1 MLENYIF
8 DLDGT
13 LIDSRRL
20 TFESINYGLKM
31 VNYPPLSRQD
41 LDLFYQSGIQSLIEN
56 YHVPQY
62 KVWLAFY
69 FFQRYKLKH
78 LEKFQPFPGV
88 VDALHTLHQQHKV
101 LGVVSSNSQRINTLI
116 LKNANMDIFDFTQ
129 SAGFLRKNKSLKN
142 ILTRHCL
149 DATKTIYF
157 GDEIHDIVAA
167 RQLGIKSAA
176 VTWGITSKDSL
187 SKYSPDY
194 IINYPK
200 EILNIK

>member
-13 LIDSRRL
+13 LIDSRKL
-20 TFESINYGLKM
+20 TFESIDYGLKM

-41 LDLFYQSGIQSLIEN
+41 LDLFYKSGIQSLIKT
-56 YHVPQY
+56 YQVPQY

-88 VDALHTLHQQHKV
+88 VDALHTLHHQQKL
-101 LGVVSSNSQRINTLI
+101 LGVVSSNRQRINTLI
-116 LKNANMDIFDFTQ
+116 LKNADMNFFDFTQ

-142 ILTRHCL
+142 ILTRHRL
-149 DATKTIYF
+149 DPVKTVYF

-176 VTWGITSKDSL
+176 VTWGITSKESL
-187 SKYSPDY
+187 SKNSPDY
-194 IINYPK
+194 IINHPRD
-200 EILNIK
+200 ILKIY